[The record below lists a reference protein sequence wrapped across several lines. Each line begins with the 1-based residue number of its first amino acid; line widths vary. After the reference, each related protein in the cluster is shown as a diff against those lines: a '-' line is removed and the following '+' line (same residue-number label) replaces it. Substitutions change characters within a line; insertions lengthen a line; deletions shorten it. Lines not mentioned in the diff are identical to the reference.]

1 MTNQA
6 LTAPV
11 RDAGARPIVA
21 PLDKDAI
28 KAQLARLEDPETLEL
43 QQRLA
48 AAYDKACAALIGP
61 NDEQEEKGRKFK
73 KKSAWRKLGRH
84 FGISTTIVREDLEQL
99 EGGEFIARCLVR
111 AFAPWGQQTDATGA
125 CGSDEESGRRTIT
138 MADAIATAQTR
149 ATNRA
154 VSDLVA
160 MGEVSAEEIGERAP
174 KNGKARPSNRPEL
187 TLEEALELEF
197 PWRNHAKYG
206 GKKLAEVST
215 RLLLAVGKW
224 AHEKIEAG
232 DAGRAVET
240 LHRATVLI
248 LETRDDL
255 EAAIEAQR
263 KEEDAAAAAGTQGEK
278 GEATPAPAEPHGD
291 TPDPNDQGATAGP
304 GERLVD
310 GEPVNA
316 DGVAVRDAAP
326 DLRLVETEP
335 GPAPAPEDPIEK
347 EKELQRLSKRLVEL
361 LDDKRLTEEDRRK
374 FLELGAQG
382 KLATLQQL
390 RHAIARVEL
399 ILETTP

>member
-215 RLLLAVGKW
+215 RRPDPRDARRSRGGDRG
-224 AHEKIEAG
+224 AAEGGGRRRGRRHPGREGRG
-232 DAGRAVET
+232 DAGAGRAPWR
-240 LHRATVLI
+240 HAGSQRPGRDGRPRRAPGRRRAS
-248 LETRDDL
+248 ERRRRGGARRSAGSPPGRDGARAGAGAGGSDR
-255 EAAIEAQR
+255 EGEG
-263 KEEDAAAAAGTQGEK
+263 AAAA
-278 GEATPAPAEPHGD
+278 
-291 TPDPNDQGATAGP
+291 
-304 GERLVD
+304 
-310 GEPVNA
+310 
-316 DGVAVRDAAP
+316 
-326 DLRLVETEP
+326 
-335 GPAPAPEDPIEK
+335 
-347 EKELQRLSKRLVEL
+347 
-361 LDDKRLTEEDRRK
+361 
-374 FLELGAQG
+374 
-382 KLATLQQL
+382 
-390 RHAIARVEL
+390 
-399 ILETTP
+399 